1 MKPLL
6 WMAVGGFILA
16 LGIVLIVGGYISG
29 IGPPAIPSTVG
40 NESGAL
46 HWYGP
51 NLILLGATI
60 SPIGAVILLY
70 GIAMKPATREEG

>member
-1 MKPLL
+1 MKPL
-6 WMAVGGFILA
+6 WMAVGGFILV
-16 LGIVLIVGGYISG
+16 LGIVLIVGGYIAGPTQGVPTPIAGTTGSG
-29 IGPPAIPSTVG
+29 TGG
-40 NESGAL
+40 L

-70 GIAMKPATREEG
+70 GAATRNR